1 MVFVRVLRRPVATAA
16 MLFLALGVAGCAGLG
31 AGKADDPSQ
40 VLTQRAQAR
49 WQALIEGDF
58 AKAYGFETPA
68 YRQAT
73 PLRLYTSRFGS
84 QLRWDKA
91 EVMEVLPDPDGE
103 TAVVRVMI
111 FYTAMDAVGGV
122 INGERPV
129 DESWVRTGGDWWHI
143 DK

>member
-1 MVFVRVLRRPVATAA
+1 MTLVGISRRPALAA
-16 MLFLALGVAGCAGLG
+16 AILFLSLAVAGCAGLG
-31 AGKADDPSQ
+31 ARKADDPKQ
-40 VLTQRAQAR
+40 VLAQRAQAR

-111 FYTAMDAVGGV
+111 FYTAMDALGGV
-122 INGERPV
+122 INGQRPV